1 MQKIKAFF
9 EGAWVVP
16 VFIVVMVVFALA
28 VELAWRIVR

>member
-16 VFIVVMVVFALA
+16 VFIVVMVAFALA
-28 VELAWRIVR
+28 MDLAWRMTR

>member
-16 VFIVVMVVFALA
+16 VFIVVMVAFSLA

>member
-1 MQKIKAFF
+1 MQRIKAFF

-16 VFIVVMVVFALA
+16 VFIVVMVAFALA